1 MIDKKLLDVL
11 KEGNLAILPTDTVY
25 GIHADAT
32 NTEAIR
38 RVDEAKNSNKP
49 HLILISSIKMLEE
62 YILEIEPLQRKL
74 IDKYWP
80 GPLTIL
86 FKKNSKLSDE
96 LTKNSEYVAVR
107 MPNDK
112 FLLELIDTFN
122 KPIISTSANI
132 SNGDVIKNIS
142 LLDSELKNKVSYI
155 YNIGTIKSV
164 PSTLIKIEN
173 NKIVFLR
180 EGSLSEEIK
189 TDFKEYI

>member
-86 FKKNSKLSDE
+86 FKKNSKLRDE

-164 PSTLIKIEN
+164 PSTLIKIID

>member
-180 EGSLSEEIK
+180 EGILASEIK
-189 TDFKEYI
+189 KDFKDYI

>member
-1 MIDKKLLDVL
+1 MNDLIKNIED
-11 KEGNLAILPTDTVY
+11 GNLVIVPTDTVY

-142 LLDSELKNKVSYI
+142 LLDSKLKNKVSYI

-164 PSTLIKIEN
+164 PSTLIKIID

>member
-164 PSTLIKIEN
+164 PSTLIKIID